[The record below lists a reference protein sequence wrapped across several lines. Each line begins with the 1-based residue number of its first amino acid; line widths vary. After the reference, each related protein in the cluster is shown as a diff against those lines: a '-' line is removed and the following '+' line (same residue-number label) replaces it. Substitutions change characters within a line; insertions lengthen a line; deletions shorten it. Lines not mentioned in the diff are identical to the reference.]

1 MVNVASH
8 ARSQNVINC
17 IIQTSKEAAK
27 YSTFN
32 IERPSIMNIYKDYI
46 KEIEERKNQG
56 LHPKPI
62 DGAELLSEII
72 AQIKDSGNADRT
84 DSLKFFIYNTLP
96 GTTSAAGVKAKF
108 LKEIIL
114 GESIVEEIS
123 QAFAFELLSHMK
135 GGKSIEV
142 LLNLAL
148 GNDTAI
154 AQQAADVLKTQVFL
168 YEADTNR
175 LKEAYKSGNA
185 IAKEILESYAK
196 AEFFT
201 KLPEVAE
208 EIKVVTY
215 IAGEG
220 DISTDLLS
228 PGNQAHS
235 RSDRELHG
243 KCMITPE
250 AQEEI
255 KALQAQHPDAS
266 VMLIAEKGTMG
277 VGSSRMSGVNNVA
290 LWTGKQASPYVPFV
304 NIAPIVGGTNGI
316 SPIFLTT
323 VDVTGGIGVDL
334 KNWVKKVDENG
345 NPVRNENGDIVL
357 EEAYSVATGT
367 VLTINTKEKK
377 LYNGDQELIDLT
389 KSFTPQKMEF
399 IKAGGS
405 YAIVFGKKLQTFAA
419 QTLGV
424 EAPAVFAPSKE
435 ISHEGQGLT
444 AVEKIFNRNAVGT
457 TPGKVL
463 HAGSDV
469 RVQVNIV
476 GSQDTTGLMTSQE
489 LESMAATVISPV
501 VDGAY
506 QSGCHTASV
515 WDKKAQA
522 NIPKLMKF
530 MNDFGL
536 ITARDPKG
544 EYHSMTDVIH
554 KVLNDITVDEWA
566 IIIGGDSHT
575 RMSKGVAFGA
585 DSGTVALALATG
597 EASMPIP
604 ESVKVTFKGEM
615 KPHMDFRDVVHATQA
630 QMLKQFGGENVFQG
644 RIIEVHIGTLP
655 ADQAFTFT
663 DWTAEMKAKASIN
676 ISEDNTLIESLEIAK
691 GRIQIMIDK
700 GMDNHNKVLQGLIDK
715 ANKRIEEIRSGEKPA
730 LTPDSNAKY
739 YAEVVVDLDVIV
751 EPMIADPDV
760 NNDDVSKRY
769 THDTIRDLSYYGGEK
784 KVDLGFVGSCMV
796 HKGDLKIVSQ
806 MLRNLEKQ
814 KGKVEF
820 NAPLVVAAPTYNI
833 IDELK
838 AEGDWE
844 LLEKYSGFEFNDNA
858 PKGEARTEYENV
870 MYLERP
876 GCNLCMGNQEK
887 AAKGDT
893 VLATS
898 TRLFQGR
905 VVEDSER
912 KKGESLLASTP
923 VVVLSAIIGRIPSI
937 EEYKAAV
944 EGIDLTTFVPSIKE
958 LTSTSAH

>member
-1 MVNVASH
+1 
-8 ARSQNVINC
+8 
-17 IIQTSKEAAK
+17 
-27 YSTFN
+27 
-32 IERPSIMNIYKDYI
+32 MNLYQDYI
-46 KEIEERKNQG
+46 KEIEERKEQG

-72 AQIKDSGNADRT
+72 TQIKDLNNPHME
-84 DSLKFFIYNTLP
+84 DSVKFFVYNTLP
-96 GTTSAAGVKAKF
+96 GTTPAAGVKAKF

-114 GESIVEEIS
+114 GAEIVAEITPD
-123 QAFAFELLSHMK
+123 FAFELLSHMK
-135 GGKSIEV
+135 GGPSIEV
-142 LLNLAL
+142 LLDLAL
-148 GNDTAI
+148 GDDVANAKR
-154 AQQAADVLKTQVFL
+154 AADVLKTQVFL

-175 LKEAYKSGNA
+175 LAEAYRKGNT

-201 KLPEVAE
+201 ELPAVPE

-215 IAGEG
+215 IAAEG

-250 AQEEI
+250 AQAEI
-255 KALQAQHPDAS
+255 RALQAKHPDAS

-304 NIAPIVGGTNGI
+304 NIAPIVAGTNGI

-323 VDVTGGIGVDL
+323 VDVTGGIGIDL
-334 KNWVKKVDENG
+334 KNWVKKTDENG
-345 NPVRNENGDIVL
+345 QIVRNENNEPVL
-357 EEAYSVATGT
+357 EQAYSVATGT
-367 VLTINTKEKK
+367 VLTINTKTKK
-377 LYNGDQELIDLT
+377 LYNGDKELIDISRSL
-389 KSFTPQKMEF
+389 TPQKMEF

-405 YAIVFGKKLQTFAA
+405 YAIVFGKKIQTFAA

-424 EAPAVFAPSKE
+424 AAPVVFAPAKE
-435 ISHEGQGLT
+435 VTNEGAGLT
-444 AVEKIFNRNAVGT
+444 AVEKIFNKNAVGV
-457 TPGKVL
+457 TPGKIL

-469 RVQVNIV
+469 RVKVNIV

-489 LESMAATVISPV
+489 LEAMAATVISPS

-530 MNDFGL
+530 MNDFGV

-544 EYHSMTDVIH
+544 VYHSMTDVIH

-615 KPHMDFRDVVHATQA
+615 KPFMDFRDVVHATQL
-630 QMLKQFGGENVFQG
+630 QMLQQFDGENVFQG
-644 RIIEVHIGTLP
+644 RIIEVHIGTLL

-663 DWTAEMKAKASIN
+663 DWTAEMKAKASIC
-676 ISEDNTLIESLEIAK
+676 ISQDETLIQSLEIAK
-691 GRIQIMIDK
+691 SRIQIMIDK
-700 GMDNHNKVLQGLIDK
+700 GMDNKNQVLKGLIGK
-715 ANKRIEEIRSGEKPA
+715 ADKRIAEIRSGQKPA
-730 LTPDSNAKY
+730 LQPDENAKY
-739 YAEVVVDLDVIV
+739 YAEVVIDLDLIN

-760 NNDDVSKRY
+760 NNADVSKRY
-769 THDTIRDLSYYGGEK
+769 THDTIRDLTYYGGDK

-796 HKGDLKIVSQ
+796 HKDDLKIVSQ
-806 MLRNLEKQ
+806 MLKNVEKQ

-844 LLEKYSGFEFNDNA
+844 YLQKYSGFEFSDA
-858 PKGEARTEYENV
+858 LPKSVARTEYENI

-887 AAKGDT
+887 AEKGDT
-893 VLATS
+893 VMATS

-905 VVEDSER
+905 VVEDR
-912 KKGESLLASTP
+912 DGKKGESLLASTP
-923 VVVLSAIIGRIPSI
+923 VVVLSAILGRIPTI
-937 EEYKAAV
+937 EEYKVAV
-944 EGIDLTTFVPSIKE
+944 EGINLTKFKPISIKQ
-958 LTSTSAH
+958 

>member
-1 MVNVASH
+1 MS
-8 ARSQNVINC
+8 
-17 IIQTSKEAAK
+17 
-27 YSTFN
+27 
-32 IERPSIMNIYKDYI
+32 IYKDYI
-46 KEIEERKNQG
+46 KEIEERKTQG

-72 AQIKDSGNADRT
+72 TQIKDSGNPDRA

-114 GESIVEEIS
+114 GESVVGEIS
-123 QAFAFELLSHMK
+123 PAFAFELLSHMK
-135 GGKSIEV
+135 GGPSIEV
-142 LLNLAL
+142 LLDLAL
-148 GNDTAI
+148 GSDAAI
-154 AQQAADVLKTQVFL
+154 AKEAANVLKTQVFL
-168 YEADTNR
+168 YEADTTR
-175 LKEAYKSGNA
+175 LKNAYESGNE

-201 KLPEVAE
+201 QLPEVAE

-243 KCMITPE
+243 KCMITPQ

-323 VDVTGGIGVDL
+323 VDVTGGIGIDL

-345 NPVRNENGDIVL
+345 NPVLNENGEPVL

-377 LYNGDQELIDLT
+377 LYNGDKELIDLT

-399 IKAGGS
+399 IRAGGS

-419 QTLGV
+419 QLLGI
-424 EAPAVFAPSKE
+424 EAPSVFAPSKE

-444 AVEKIFNRNAVGT
+444 AVEKIFNRNAVGV

-469 RVQVNIV
+469 RVKVNIV
-476 GSQDTTGLMTSQE
+476 GSQDTTGLMTAQE
-489 LESMAATVISPV
+489 LESMAATVISPT

-530 MNDFGL
+530 MNEFGL

-544 EYHSMTDVIH
+544 EYHAMTDVIH

-604 ESVKVTFKGEM
+604 ESVKVTFKGNM
-615 KPHMDFRDVVHATQA
+615 KEHMDFRDVVHATQA

-691 GRIQIMIDK
+691 NRIQIMIDK

-739 YAEVVVDLDVIV
+739 YAEVVVDLDAIV

-760 NNDDVSKRY
+760 NNEDVSKRY

-814 KGKVEF
+814 QGKVEF

-844 LLEKYSGFEFNDNA
+844 LLEKYSAFEFDDNA
-858 PKGEARTEYENV
+858 PKGEARTEYKNV

-937 EEYKAAV
+937 DEYKAAV

>member
-1 MVNVASH
+1 M
-8 ARSQNVINC
+8 
-17 IIQTSKEAAK
+17 
-27 YSTFN
+27 
-32 IERPSIMNIYKDYI
+32 SIYNDYI
-46 KEIEERKNQG
+46 QEIEERKQQG

-72 AQIKDSGNADRT
+72 TQIKDVNNPHRA
-84 DSLKFFIYNTLP
+84 DSLRFFIYNTLP

-114 GESIVEEIS
+114 GESLLEEINP
-123 QAFAFELLSHMK
+123 AFAFELLSHMK
-135 GGKSIEV
+135 GGPSIEV
-142 LLNLAL
+142 LLDLAL
-148 GNDTAI
+148 GTDLSI
-154 AQQAADVLKTQVFL
+154 AAEAAKVLKTQVFL
-168 YEADTNR
+168 YDADIER
-175 LKEAYKSGNA
+175 LKNA
-185 IAKEILESYAK
+185 FEEENVIAKEILESYVK

-201 KLPEVAE
+201 QLPEVAE
-208 EIKVVTY
+208 EIKVVTF

-243 KCMITPE
+243 KCMITPA
-250 AQEEI
+250 AQDEI
-255 KALQAQHPDAS
+255 KALQAKYPEAS

-323 VDVTGGIGVDL
+323 VDVTGGIGIDL
-334 KNWVKKVDENG
+334 KNWVKKVDAEG
-345 NPVRNENGDIVL
+345 NVVRNEKGEPVL
-357 EEAYSVATGT
+357 EEVYSVATGT
-367 VLTINTKEKK
+367 VLTINTRKKK
-377 LYNGDQELIDLT
+377 LYNGEQELIDLT

-405 YAIVFGKKLQTFAA
+405 YAIVFGKKIQTVAA
-419 QTLGV
+419 KILGV
-424 EAPAVFAPSKE
+424 EAVSVFAPSKE
-435 ISHEGQGLT
+435 ISVEGQGLT
-444 AVEKIFNRNAVGT
+444 AVEKIFNRNAVGV
-457 TPGKVL
+457 TPGKIL

-469 RVQVNIV
+469 RVEVNIV
-476 GSQDTTGLMTSQE
+476 GSQDTTGLMTAQE
-489 LESMAATVISPV
+489 LESMAATVISPI

-615 KPHMDFRDVVHATQA
+615 KDYMDFRDVVHATQA
-630 QMLKQFGGENVFQG
+630 QMLKQFAGENVFQG

-663 DWTAEMKAKASIN
+663 DWTAEMKAKASIC
-676 ISEDNTLIESLEIAK
+676 ISEDDTLIESLEIAK

-700 GMDNHNKVLQGLIDK
+700 GMDNEKHVLQGLINK
-715 ANKRIEEIRSGEKPA
+715 ADKRIVEIKSGEKPA
-730 LTPDSNAKY
+730 LTPDDNAKY
-739 YAEVVVDLDVIV
+739 YAEVVIDLDIIA

-769 THDTIRDLSYYGGEK
+769 THDTIRELSYYGGDK

-806 MLRNLEKQ
+806 MLKNLEEQ
-814 KGKVEF
+814 QGKVEF
-820 NAPLVVAAPTYNI
+820 KAPLVVAAPTYNI
-833 IDELK
+833 IDELQ
-838 AEGDWE
+838 AEGDWDV
-844 LLEKYSGFEFNDNA
+844 LQRYSGFEFSDLL
-858 PKGEARTEYENV
+858 PKSTARTEYENM

-923 VVVLSAIIGRIPSI
+923 VVVLSAILGRIPNI
-937 EEYKAAV
+937 EEYKIAV
-944 EGIDLTTFVPSIKE
+944 RGINLTKFAPPLKQLVG
-958 LTSTSAH
+958 

>member
-1 MVNVASH
+1 
-8 ARSQNVINC
+8 
-17 IIQTSKEAAK
+17 
-27 YSTFN
+27 
-32 IERPSIMNIYKDYI
+32 MNTYKDYI
-46 KEIEERKNQG
+46 KEIEERKGQG

-72 AQIKDSGNADRT
+72 SQIKDVNNEYRE

-96 GTTSAAGVKAKF
+96 GTTPAAGAKAKF

-114 GESIVEEIS
+114 GEVTVAEITP
-123 QAFAFELLSHMK
+123 AFAFELLSHMK
-135 GGKSIEV
+135 GGPSIVV
-142 LLNLAL
+142 LLDLAL
-148 GNDTAI
+148 GNDEAI
-154 AQQAADVLKTQVFL
+154 AKQAADVLKTQVYL
-168 YEADTNR
+168 YDADMDR
-175 LKEAYKSGNA
+175 LKVAYDGGNVV
-185 IAKEILESYAK
+185 AKQILESYAK

-208 EIKVVTY
+208 EIKVVTF

-255 KALQAQHPDAS
+255 KALQAQHPDKS

-323 VDVTGGIGVDL
+323 VDVTGGIGIDL
-334 KNWVKKVDENG
+334 KNWVKKTDANGEVVRDENG
-345 NPVRNENGDIVL
+345 EPVL
-357 EEAYSVATGT
+357 EQKYSVATGT
-367 VLTINTKEKK
+367 VLTINTKSKK
-377 LYNGDQELIDLT
+377 LYNGDQELIDISR
-389 KSFTPQKMEF
+389 SFTPQKMEF

-419 QTLGV
+419 KTLGID
-424 EAPAVFAPSKE
+424 APLVYAPSKE
-435 ISHEGQGLT
+435 IHNEGQGLT

-457 TPGKVL
+457 ISKKVL

-469 RVQVNIV
+469 RVTVNIV
-476 GSQDTTGLMTSQE
+476 GSQDTTGLMTAQE
-489 LESMAATVISPV
+489 LESMAATVISPI

-544 EYHSMTDVIH
+544 VYHSMTDVIH
-554 KVLNDITVDEWA
+554 KVLNDITVDDRA

-615 KPHMDFRDVVHATQA
+615 KSYMDFRDVVHATQA
-630 QMLKQFGGENVFQG
+630 QMLHQFGGENVFQG
-644 RIIEVHIGTLP
+644 RIIEVHIGTLT

-663 DWTAEMKAKASIN
+663 DWTAEMKAKASIC
-676 ISEDNTLIESLEIAK
+676 ISEDETLIESLEIAK

-700 GMDNHNKVLQGLIDK
+700 GMDNAKQVLQGLIDK
-715 ANKRIEEIRSGEKPA
+715 ANKRIAEIRSGEEPA
-730 LTPDSNAKY
+730 LRPDANAKY
-739 YAEVVVDLDVIV
+739 YAEVVVDLDVIA

-760 NNDDVSKRY
+760 NNADVSKRY
-769 THDTIRDLSYYGGEK
+769 THDTIRPLSFYGGTK
-784 KVDLGFVGSCMV
+784 TVDLGFIGSCMV
-796 HKGDLKIVSQ
+796 HKGDMKILAQ
-806 MLRNLEKQ
+806 MLKNIEAQ
-814 KGKVEF
+814 NGKVEF
-820 NAPLVVAAPTYNI
+820 KAPLVVAPPTYNI
-833 IDELK
+833 VDELK

-844 LLEKYSGFEFNDNA
+844 VLQKYSGFEFDDNA
-858 PKGEARTEYENV
+858 PKAAARTEYEN
-870 MYLERP
+870 MLYLERP

-893 VLATS
+893 VMATS

-905 VVEDSER
+905 VVEDSAE
-912 KKGESLLASTP
+912 KKGESLLSSTP
-923 VVVLSAIIGRIPSI
+923 VVVLSTILGRTPNI
-937 EEYKAAV
+937 EEYTTAV
-944 EGIDLTTFVPSIKE
+944 EGINLTKFAPSHK
-958 LTSTSAH
+958 LLVK

>member
-1 MVNVASH
+1 MFPIPLLFPKFARRTNVKK
-8 ARSQNVINC
+8 ARLPFMNTYQEY
-17 IIQTSKEAAK
+17 IQ
-27 YSTFN
+27 
-32 IERPSIMNIYKDYI
+32 
-46 KEIEERKNQG
+46 EIEERKTQG

-72 AQIKDSGNADRT
+72 EQIKDENNAYRE

-96 GTTSAAGVKAKF
+96 GTTSAAGEKAKF

-114 GESIVEEIS
+114 GKSVVKEITP
-123 QAFAFELLSHMK
+123 AFAFELLSHMK
-135 GGKSIEV
+135 GGPSIEV
-142 LLNLAL
+142 LLDLAL
-148 GNDTAI
+148 GDDVTI
-154 AQQAADVLKTQVFL
+154 AKEAAAVLKTQVYL
-168 YEADTNR
+168 YDADTDR
-175 LKEAYKSGNA
+175 LKEAFKNGNP
-185 IAKEILESYAK
+185 IVKDILESYAK

-208 EIKVVTY
+208 EIKVVTF

-255 KALQAQHPDAS
+255 KGLQAQHPDKS

-304 NIAPIVGGTNGI
+304 NFAPIVGGTNGI

-323 VDVTGGIGVDL
+323 VDVTGGIGLDL
-334 KNWVKKVDENG
+334 KNWVKKLDGNGEPIRDENG
-345 NPVRNENGDIVL
+345 DPIL

-367 VLTINTKEKK
+367 VLTINTKKKK
-377 LYNGDQELIDLT
+377 LYKGDQEVMDIS
-389 KSFTPQKMEF
+389 KAFTPQKMEF

-405 YAIVFGKKLQTFAA
+405 YAIVFGKKLQTWAA
-419 QTLGV
+419 KMLEIETPLV
-424 EAPAVFAPSKE
+424 YAPSKE
-435 ISHEGQGLT
+435 ISIEGQGLT
-444 AVEKIFNRNAVGT
+444 AVEKIFNRNAVGIT
-457 TPGKVL
+457 QGKVL

-469 RVQVNIV
+469 RVEVNIV
-476 GSQDTTGLMTSQE
+476 GSQDTTGLMTAQE
-489 LESMAATVISPV
+489 LESMAATVISPI

-544 EYHSMTDVIH
+544 VYLSMTDVIH
-554 KVLNDITVDEWA
+554 KVLNDITIDEWA

-604 ESVKVTFKGEM
+604 ESVKVTFKGSM
-615 KPHMDFRDVVHATQA
+615 ANYMDFRDVVHATQA
-630 QMLKQFGGENVFQG
+630 QMLHQFGGENVFQG
-644 RIIEVHIGTLP
+644 RIIEVHLGTLT

-663 DWTAEMKAKASIN
+663 DWTAEMKAKASIC
-676 ISEDNTLIESLEIAK
+676 ISEDDTLIESLEIAK
-691 GRIQIMIDK
+691 SRIQIMIDK
-700 GMDNHNKVLQGLIDK
+700 GMDNERQVLQGLINK
-715 ANKRIEEIRSGEKPA
+715 ADKRIAEIKSGEKPA
-730 LTPDSNAKY
+730 LTPDANAKY
-739 YAEVVVDLDVIV
+739 YAEVVVDLDQIA

-760 NNDDVSKRY
+760 NNKDVSKRY
-769 THDTIRDLSYYGGEK
+769 THDTIRPLSFYGGDK
-784 KVDLGFVGSCMV
+784 KVDLGFIGSCMV
-796 HKGDLKIVSQ
+796 HKGDMKILAQ
-806 MLRNLEKQ
+806 MLKNVEAQ
-814 KGKVEF
+814 NGKVEF
-820 NAPLVVAAPTYNI
+820 KAPLVVAPPTYNI
-833 IDELK
+833 VDELK

-844 LLEKYSGFEFNDNA
+844 VLQKYSGFEFDDNA
-858 PKGEARTEYENV
+858 PKGAARTSYEN
-870 MYLERP
+870 MLYLERP

-887 AAKGDT
+887 AEKGDT
-893 VLATS
+893 VMATS

-905 VVEDSER
+905 VVEDAEG
-912 KKGESLLASTP
+912 KKGESLLSSTP
-923 VVVLSAIIGRIPSI
+923 VVVLSTILGRTPTI
-937 EEYKAAV
+937 EEYKTAV
-944 EGIDLTTFVPSIKE
+944 DGINLTKFAPSHK
-958 LTSTSAH
+958 LLVN

>member
-1 MVNVASH
+1 MKKTPH
-8 ARSQNVINC
+8 
-17 IIQTSKEAAK
+17 IICVKIEKTS
-27 YSTFN
+27 
-32 IERPSIMNIYKDYI
+32 IIMNIYQDYI
-46 KEIEERKNQG
+46 QEIEERKNQG

-62 DGAELLSEII
+62 DSAELLSEII
-72 AQIKDSGNADRT
+72 AQIKDTANEHRA

-123 QAFAFELLSHMK
+123 PAFAFELLSHMK

-142 LLNLAL
+142 LLDLAL
-148 GNDTAI
+148 GNDIDI
-154 AQQAADVLKTQVFL
+154 AKEAANVLKTQVFL

-175 LKEAYKSGNA
+175 LKEAFHSGNE

-208 EIKVVTY
+208 EIKVVTFV
-215 IAGEG
+215 AGEG

-243 KCMITPE
+243 KCMITPQ
-250 AQEEI
+250 AQAEI
-255 KALQAQHPDAS
+255 KALQAQHPDKS

-323 VDVTGGIGVDL
+323 VDVTGGIGIDL
-334 KNWVKKVDENG
+334 KNWVKKLDENG
-345 NPVRNENGDIVL
+345 NAVLNENGEPIL

-367 VLTINTKEKK
+367 VLTINTKTKK
-377 LYNGDQELIDLT
+377 LYNGDKELIDIS

-419 QTLGV
+419 QVLGI
-424 EAPAVFAPSKE
+424 EAPQVFAPSKE

-444 AVEKIFNRNAVGT
+444 AVEKIFNRNAVGV

-469 RVQVNIV
+469 RVKVNIV
-476 GSQDTTGLMTSQE
+476 GSQDTTGLMTAQE
-489 LESMAATVISPV
+489 LESMAATVISPT

-530 MNDFGL
+530 MNEFGL

-604 ESVKVTFKGEM
+604 ESVKVTFKGDM
-615 KPHMDFRDVVHATQA
+615 KEHMDFRDVVHATQA

-663 DWTAEMKAKASIN
+663 DWTAEMKAKASIC
-676 ISEDNTLIESLEIAK
+676 ISQDETLIQSLEIAK
-691 GRIQIMIDK
+691 SRIQIMINK

-730 LTPDSNAKY
+730 LTPDANAKY
-739 YAEVVVDLDVIV
+739 YAEVVVDLDEIV

-760 NNDDVSKRY
+760 NNEDVSKRY
-769 THDTIRDLSYYGGEK
+769 THDTIRDLSYYKGEK

-806 MLRNLEKQ
+806 MLRNLERQ
-814 KGKVEF
+814 HGKVEF

-844 LLEKYSGFEFNDNA
+844 LLEKYSGFEFDDNA
-858 PKGEARTEYENV
+858 PKSEARVEYKNV

-923 VVVLSAIIGRIPSI
+923 VVVLSAIMGRIPSI
-937 EEYKAAV
+937 DEYKNAV
-944 EGIDLTTFVPSIKE
+944 EGIDLTKFTPPIKE
-958 LTSTSAH
+958 LVQVGH

>member
-1 MVNVASH
+1 
-8 ARSQNVINC
+8 
-17 IIQTSKEAAK
+17 
-27 YSTFN
+27 
-32 IERPSIMNIYKDYI
+32 MNIYQDYI
-46 KEIEERKNQG
+46 QEIEERKNQG

-72 AQIKDSGNADRT
+72 TQIKDVDNAYRE

-96 GTTSAAGVKAKF
+96 GTTSAAGEKAKF

-114 GESIVEEIS
+114 GQSLVKEITPD
-123 QAFAFELLSHMK
+123 FAFELLSHMK
-135 GGKSIEV
+135 GGPSIEV
-142 LLNLAL
+142 LLDLAL
-148 GNDTAI
+148 GNDAAI
-154 AQQAADVLKTQVFL
+154 AKQAGDVLKTQVFL
-168 YEADTNR
+168 YDADTDR
-175 LKEAYKSGNA
+175 LREAFKNENP
-185 IAKEILESYAK
+185 IAKEIIESYAQ

-201 KLPEVAE
+201 KLPEIAE
-208 EIKVVTY
+208 EIKVITY

-250 AQEEI
+250 AQKEI
-255 KALQAQHPDAS
+255 QALQAKHPDAS

-323 VDVTGGIGVDL
+323 VDVTGGIGIDL
-334 KNWVKKVDENG
+334 KNWVKKLDADG
-345 NPVRNENGDIVL
+345 NIIRNENNEPIL

-367 VLTINTKEKK
+367 VLTINTQTKK
-377 LYNGDQELIDLT
+377 LYNGDQELIDISR
-389 KSFTPQKMEF
+389 SFTPQKKEF
-399 IKAGGS
+399 IRAGGS

-419 QTLGV
+419 KLLDIQ
-424 EAPAVFAPSKE
+424 APAVFAPSKE
-435 ISHEGQGLT
+435 ISNEGQGLT
-444 AVEKIFNRNAVGT
+444 AVEKIFNKNAVGIA
-457 TPGKVL
+457 PGKVL

-469 RVQVNIV
+469 RVEVNIV
-476 GSQDTTGLMTSQE
+476 GSQDTTGLMTAQE
-489 LESMAATVISPV
+489 LESMAATVISPI

-530 MNDFGL
+530 MNNFGL

-544 EYHSMTDVIH
+544 VYHSMTDVIH
-554 KVLNDITVDEWA
+554 KVLNDITIDEWA

-604 ESVKVTFKGEM
+604 ESVKVTFVGDMKGY
-615 KPHMDFRDVVHATQA
+615 MDFRDVVHATQA
-630 QMLKQFGGENVFQG
+630 QMLQKFGGENVFQG
-644 RIIEVHIGTLP
+644 RIIEVHIGTLT

-663 DWTAEMKAKASIN
+663 DWTAEMKAKASIC
-676 ISEDNTLIESLEIAK
+676 ISEDETLIESLEIAK

-700 GMDNHNKVLQGLIDK
+700 GMDNEKQVLQGLINK
-715 ANKRIEEIRSGEKPA
+715 ADKRIAEIKSAEKPA
-730 LTPDSNAKY
+730 LTPDANAKY
-739 YAEVVVDLDVIV
+739 YAEVVVDLDLIA

-760 NNDDVSKRY
+760 NNKDVSKRY
-769 THDTIRDLSYYGGEK
+769 THDTIRPLSFYGGEK
-784 KVDLGFVGSCMV
+784 KVDLGFIGSCMV
-796 HKGDLKIVSQ
+796 HKGDMKILAQ
-806 MLRNLEKQ
+806 MLKNVEAQ

-820 NAPLVVAAPTYNI
+820 NAPLVVAPPTYNI
-833 IDELK
+833 VDELK

-844 LLEKYSGFEFNDNA
+844 VLQKYSGFEFDDNA
-858 PKGEARTEYENV
+858 PKGAARTEYEN
-870 MYLERP
+870 MLYLERP

-893 VLATS
+893 VMATS

-905 VVEDSER
+905 VVEDTEG
-912 KKGESLLASTP
+912 KKGESLLSSTP
-923 VVVLSAIIGRIPSI
+923 VVVLSTILGRTPTMD
-937 EEYKAAV
+937 EYTAAV
-944 EGIDLTTFVPSIKE
+944 EGINLTKFAPSNKQ
-958 LTSTSAH
+958 LVM

>member
-1 MVNVASH
+1 M
-8 ARSQNVINC
+8 
-17 IIQTSKEAAK
+17 
-27 YSTFN
+27 
-32 IERPSIMNIYKDYI
+32 SIYQDYLQ
-46 KEIEERKNQG
+46 EIEERKNQG

-72 AQIKDSGNADRT
+72 AQIKDVDNAYRE

-96 GTTSAAGVKAKF
+96 GTTSAAGEKAKF

-114 GESIVEEIS
+114 GQSVVKEITPV
-123 QAFAFELLSHMK
+123 FAFELLSHMK
-135 GGKSIEV
+135 GGPSIEV
-142 LLNLAL
+142 LLDLAL
-148 GNDTAI
+148 GNDAAI
-154 AQQAADVLKTQVFL
+154 AKQAADVLKTQVFL
-168 YEADTNR
+168 YDADTDR
-175 LKEAYKSGNA
+175 LKEAFKNDNA

-243 KCMITPE
+243 KCMITPQ

-255 KALQAQHPDAS
+255 QALQAKHPDAS

-323 VDVTGGIGVDL
+323 VDVTGGIGIDL
-334 KNWVKKVDENG
+334 KNWVKKLDADG
-345 NPVRNENGDIVL
+345 KPVLNENNEPIL
-357 EEAYSVATGT
+357 EQAYSVATGT
-367 VLTINTKEKK
+367 VLTINTQTKK
-377 LYNGDQELIDLT
+377 LYNGDQELIDISR
-389 KSFTPQKMEF
+389 SFTPQKKEF
-399 IKAGGS
+399 IRAGGS

-419 QTLGV
+419 KVLDIQ
-424 EAPAVFAPSKE
+424 APAVFAPSKE
-435 ISHEGQGLT
+435 ISNEGQGLT
-444 AVEKIFNRNAVGT
+444 AVEKIFNKNAVGIA
-457 TPGKVL
+457 PGKVL

-469 RVQVNIV
+469 RVEVNIV
-476 GSQDTTGLMTSQE
+476 GSQDTTGLMTAQE
-489 LESMAATVISPV
+489 LESMAATVISPI

-530 MNDFGL
+530 MNNFGL

-544 EYHSMTDVIH
+544 VYHSMTDVIH

-604 ESVKVTFKGEM
+604 ESVKVTFVGDM
-615 KPHMDFRDVVHATQA
+615 KEYMDFRDVVHATQA
-630 QMLKQFGGENVFQG
+630 QMLKKFNGENVFQG
-644 RIIEVHIGTLP
+644 RIIEVHIGTLT

-663 DWTAEMKAKASIN
+663 DWTAEMKAKASIC
-676 ISEDNTLIESLEIAK
+676 ISEDDTLIESLEIAK

-700 GMDNHNKVLQGLIDK
+700 GMDNERQVLQGLINK
-715 ANKRIEEIRSGEKPA
+715 ADKRIAEIKSGEKPA
-730 LTPDSNAKY
+730 LTPDANAKY
-739 YAEVVVDLDVIV
+739 YAEVVVDLDQIA

-760 NNDDVSKRY
+760 NNKDVSKRY
-769 THDTIRDLSYYGGEK
+769 THDTIRPLSFYGGEK
-784 KVDLGFVGSCMV
+784 KVDLGFIGSCMV
-796 HKGDLKIVSQ
+796 HKGDMKILAQ
-806 MLRNLEKQ
+806 MLKNVEAQ
-814 KGKVEF
+814 QGKVEF
-820 NAPLVVAAPTYNI
+820 NAPLVVAPPTYNI
-833 IDELK
+833 VDELK

-844 LLEKYSGFEFNDNA
+844 VLQRYSGFEFDDNA
-858 PKGEARTEYENV
+858 PKSAARTEYEN
-870 MYLERP
+870 MLYLERP

-893 VLATS
+893 VMATS

-905 VVEDSER
+905 VVEDADG
-912 KKGESLLASTP
+912 KKGESLLSSTP
-923 VVVLSAIIGRIPSI
+923 VVVLSTILGRIPTM
-937 EEYKAAV
+937 EEYTAAV
-944 EGIDLTTFVPSIKE
+944 DGINLTKFAPSNKQ
-958 LTSTSAH
+958 LVM